1 MVLLFKC
8 PISQTV
14 ALLKPAPTSLSLL
27 PSLMKTLKP
36 AQTGLYYVHS
46 HLPTAD
52 SLSFLKVAVPLTCAL
67 PWLHLHLVSSCSSF
81 MTQLAI
87 LIAFSEPPFPAPEGT
102 LPLPLLNS
110 HHPFIHI
117 S

>member
-8 PISQTV
+8 PISQAV
-14 ALLKPAPTSLSLL
+14 HLLKLAPTSLSLL

-36 AQTGLYYVHS
+36 AQTGLYHVHS

-81 MTQLAI
+81 MTQLTI

-110 HHPFIHI
+110 PHPFVHI